1 MAKMNKNIKKSLQ
14 ALPSMGMAF
23 IVLGVL
29 LLAAS
34 FAFSIKGNV
43 ILFAGLFFI
52 IAGVAG
58 FIYSIKKRLTSHLGV
73 SLFYVSIHERGSF
86 QSLLVMA
93 AYASSLGVINLY
105 PLPWILII
113 SIWSSSFKCLRSLV
127 MYTSIERALK

>member
-23 IVLGVL
+23 IVFGVL

-58 FIYSIKKRLTSHLGV
+58 FIYSIKKG
-73 SLFYVSIHERGSF
+73 
-86 QSLLVMA
+86 
-93 AYASSLGVINLY
+93 
-105 PLPWILII
+105 
-113 SIWSSSFKCLRSLV
+113 
-127 MYTSIERALK
+127 

>member
-1 MAKMNKNIKKSLQ
+1 MNKNIKKSLQ

-58 FIYSIKKRLTSHLGV
+58 FIYSIKKG
-73 SLFYVSIHERGSF
+73 
-86 QSLLVMA
+86 
-93 AYASSLGVINLY
+93 
-105 PLPWILII
+105 
-113 SIWSSSFKCLRSLV
+113 
-127 MYTSIERALK
+127 

>member
-1 MAKMNKNIKKSLQ
+1 MNKNIKKSPQ

-58 FIYSIKKRLTSHLGV
+58 FIYSIKKG
-73 SLFYVSIHERGSF
+73 
-86 QSLLVMA
+86 
-93 AYASSLGVINLY
+93 
-105 PLPWILII
+105 
-113 SIWSSSFKCLRSLV
+113 
-127 MYTSIERALK
+127 